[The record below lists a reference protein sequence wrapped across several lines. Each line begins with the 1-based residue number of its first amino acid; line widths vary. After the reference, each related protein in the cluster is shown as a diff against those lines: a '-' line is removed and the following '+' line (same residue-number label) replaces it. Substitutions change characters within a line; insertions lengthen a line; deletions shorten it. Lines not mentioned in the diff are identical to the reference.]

1 MRLKLTSEDF
11 SERQIQILNILFEK
25 EYQQK
30 ELQEKLGT
38 SAPNLHYHLNR
49 LEELDFIRKKT
60 LFIVGNVK
68 INSISLNP
76 AARQQV
82 RKIIGIEVK
91 NYTLLTGFG
100 SLKTG
105 YRIPDLVLNILRKY
119 KFPITRVICF
129 TTPDGK
135 EKRDEH
141 RKEEN
146 LLKEDDLIILP
157 YQEYRY
163 TESEFFKR
171 IEELISE
178 EMKEAD
184 IILDLTP
191 LSKFFSFK
199 LLELANKYLLPCV
212 YLGLDKEENDKLF
225 WMGDMK
231 IEGEIKSFI

>member
-11 SERQIQILNILFEK
+11 SEKQIQILNLLFEK

-30 ELQEKLGT
+30 ELQEKLDT

-49 LEELDFIRKKT
+49 LEELDLIRKKT
-60 LFIVGNVK
+60 LYKVGNVK

-82 RKIIGIEVK
+82 RKILGKVVK
-91 NYTLLTGFG
+91 NYTLITGFG

-105 YRIPDLVLNILRKY
+105 YRVPDLVLNILRTY
-119 KFPITRVICF
+119 NFPIIRIICF

-135 EKRDEH
+135 AKRDDH
-141 RKEEN
+141 IIDEN
-146 LLKEDDLIILP
+146 LIKIDEFVILP
-157 YQEYRY
+157 YKEYRH
-163 TESEFFKR
+163 TESEFFQR
-171 IEELISE
+171 IEDILSK

-184 IILDLTP
+184 IIIDITP
-191 LSKFFSFK
+191 LSKLFSFK

-212 YLGLDKEENDKLF
+212 YLGIDKNEEDKLF
-225 WMGDMK
+225 WMGEMR
-231 IEGEIKSFI
+231 IEGEVQPFV